1 MTKGLSGNQLKL
13 LAVMLMTIDHIGA
26 ILYPNVLWLRLIGR
40 LAYPIFAYMVAE
52 GCTHTRSLPRY
63 FATMAAMAAVC
74 QVAVYFVTG
83 SLYQYILVTFSLSIG
98 LVCLLKKAKDTNHML
113 WWLLSAAG
121 IGVVWYLTQWLP
133 VKLRGTDF
141 SIDYSFWGVMLPV
154 AVWLGKTRQQKLLIT
169 AGVLVLIAG
178 DPNQIQM
185 LSLCAL
191 PLLMLYNGQRGKM
204 KLKYFFYLYFPVHI
218 VALEIIA
225 LLRK

>member
-13 LAVMLMTIDHIGA
+13 LAVVLMTIDHIGA

-63 FATMAAMAAVC
+63 FATMAAMAAIC
-74 QVAVYFVTG
+74 QVVVYFVTG
-83 SLYQYILVTFSLSIG
+83 SLYQYILVTFTLSIG
-98 LVCLLKKAKDTNHML
+98 LVCLLKKARDTNHML

-121 IGVVWYLTQWLP
+121 IGMIWYLTQWLP
-133 VKLRGTDF
+133 SQLRNTDF
-141 SIDYSFWGVMLPV
+141 SIDYSFWGVLLPV

-169 AGVLVLIAG
+169 AGILVLIAG
-178 DPNQIQM
+178 TPNQIQM

-191 PLLMLYNGQRGKM
+191 PLLMLYNGQRGTW
-204 KLKYFFYLYFPVHI
+204 KLKYFFYLYFPLHI
-218 VALEIIA
+218 VLLEVMALFT
-225 LLRK
+225 K